1 MPAICSSLQPGL
13 LGYTLV
19 SQSCSSWLRTV
30 TFDAEWHGSPALCGT
45 DDERAARRF
54 DHLERI
60 GCRHQDLCH
69 QGVGVERDRGHEV
82 VELGLGQQRLGRGLG
97 RRLLARGADEDRIAV
112 DMTKTI

>member
-54 DHLERI
+54 DHL
-60 GCRHQDLCH
+60 
-69 QGVGVERDRGHEV
+69 VGDG
-82 VELGLGQQRLGRGLG
+82 GQ
-97 RRLLARGADEDRIAV
+97 AV
-112 DMTKTI
+112 DLEDALDLDE